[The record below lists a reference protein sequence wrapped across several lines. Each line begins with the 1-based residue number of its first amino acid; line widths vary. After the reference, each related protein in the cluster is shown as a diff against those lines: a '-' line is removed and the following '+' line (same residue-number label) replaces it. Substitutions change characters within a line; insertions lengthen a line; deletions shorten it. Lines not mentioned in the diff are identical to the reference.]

1 MFFLGLINDGDD
13 DDDDNDDDLAPCR
26 LTAFPR
32 RRWREFPRCSEVAA
46 VLFFGPESLLLGDGD
61 HLLHGDD
68 DHLLHGDGDHLLHGE
83 AEAAVL
89 VAMVRVW
96 QEQLDCLSVGRVLLE
111 SSLLEKET
119 CCQCCPGAS
128 RKCSHCFFGLPH
140 AAPPCLQSFPSL
152 RRSK

>member
-13 DDDDNDDDLAPCR
+13 NDDDNDDDLAPCH

-46 VLFFGPESLLLGDGD
+46 VLFFGRES
-61 HLLHGDD
+61 
-68 DHLLHGDGDHLLHGE
+68 LLHGDGDHLLHGE

-128 RKCSHCFFGLPH
+128 RKCSHCFFGLHH
-140 AAPPCLQSFPSL
+140 AAPPCLQSFLSL

>member
-1 MFFLGLINDGDD
+1 MFFLVLIYDGDD
-13 DDDDNDDDLAPCR
+13 DDDNNANDLAPCH

-46 VLFFGPESLLLGDGD
+46 ALFFGPES
-61 HLLHGDD
+61 LLHGDD

-140 AAPPCLQSFPSL
+140 AAPPCLQSFLSP